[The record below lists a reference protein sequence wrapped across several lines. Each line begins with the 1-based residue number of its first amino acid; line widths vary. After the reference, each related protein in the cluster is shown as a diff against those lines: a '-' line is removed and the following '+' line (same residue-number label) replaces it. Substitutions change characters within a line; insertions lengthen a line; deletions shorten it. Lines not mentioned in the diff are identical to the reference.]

1 VSAKCAQL
9 VCCLITPR
17 AAAGKIVVHG
27 TPSPRAITCFLT
39 KRDSINGVAT
49 ADSAA
54 LLKVWGVIA
63 RQTRKA
69 NSSAANGAQF
79 VGAQFA
85 NSVVQIGH
93 GISLFVSGGRII
105 PTSRVTGI
113 RGPLHSYSDL
123 RHASKQATTKFK
135 TGH

>member
-27 TPSPRAITCFLT
+27 APSPRAVTCFLT

-49 ADSAA
+49 ANSAA

-69 NSSAANGAQF
+69 NSSATNATQF

-93 GISLFVSGGRII
+93 GISLLSRDGII
-105 PTSRVTGI
+105 PASRVTGI
-113 RGPLHSYSDL
+113 RQPKI
-123 RHASKQATTKFK
+123 AAVI
-135 TGH
+135 